1 VTKVPANGDLG
12 PYLTA
17 SRPDDDG
24 PMPTTPPDAVA
35 APVAV
40 PVAVPRIGAET
51 THVLFMRQATE
62 IADHVIR
69 PAMDSALVYL
79 ARDGGGG
86 RIEECQGDDT
96 HSMRLILWM
105 PLDLDGAVP
114 AWPCRVGNPSLQFTI
129 DVATCRVDVSECDMW
144 EKEGTPS
151 ATFPCP
157 LSDITGLCVTQR
169 VIDILRRAA
178 GPGVAA

>member
-1 VTKVPANGDLG
+1 MD
-12 PYLTA
+12 
-17 SRPDDDG
+17 

-35 APVAV
+35 VSAAV
-40 PVAVPRIGAET
+40 RQIGGET
-51 THVLFMRQATE
+51 VHVLFVRQATE

-86 RIEECQGDDT
+86 RIEECQDDDT

-114 AWPCRVGNPSLQFTI
+114 AWPCRGGNPSLLFAI
-129 DVATCRVDVSECDMW
+129 DVATCRVDVSESDMW
-144 EKEGTPS
+144 EKEGAPC
-151 ATFPCP
+151 ATSPCP
-157 LSDITGLCVTQR
+157 LSDITASCVTQR
-169 VIDILRRAA
+169 VIDILRRSA